1 LNPLHIIEKS
11 IETDAD
17 MS

>member
-1 LNPLHIIEKS
+1 MTS

-17 MS
+17 AAKAYI